1 MSELQEMP
9 EVEEII
15 RTAGREQRR
24 VLVQV
29 ELSPGEFYERELE
42 PYAIRDGELYA
53 FSYLRNEFRTLPLR
67 DIRRVEVTPR
77 TFTPR
82 QPVDL

>member
-1 MSELQEMP
+1 VTDFESML
-9 EVEEII
+9 
-15 RTAGREQRR
+15 RDAGREQRR
-24 VLVQV
+24 VLVQF
-29 ELSPGEFYERELE
+29 ESTPGTIYEREFE
-42 PYAIRDGELYA
+42 PYAIRDGLLYA
-53 FSYLRNEFRTLPLR
+53 FSYLRNEMRTLPMR